1 MLFAIYVEEE
11 IDIVVYDI
19 FKKAFT
25 QELTLTKKEYIIMM
39 NEFLR
44 MNIKIP
50 EDFDTNSDNLRLKN
64 LRIDVIDFEYLIDF
78 YLNYDDIIQTFIFQT
93 KQKEEFNRKI
103 NTCNTKD
110 RRDSNPFHARSIG
123 TSRSSIIT
131 ESGTKISA
139 AFKLNS

>member
-1 MLFAIYVEEE
+1 
-11 IDIVVYDI
+11 
-19 FKKAFT
+19 
-25 QELTLTKKEYIIMM
+25 M

-44 MNIKIP
+44 MNIEIP
-50 EDFDTNSDNLRLKN
+50 DDFDANNEKLRLKN
-64 LRIDVIDFEYLIDF
+64 LRIDVVDFEYLIDF

-93 KQKEEFNRKI
+93 KQKEFNRRI
-103 NTCNTKD
+103 STSNTKD

-139 AFKLNS
+139 AFKLNSWILSRTTFAKHSDNSKIEEDEDSEDE